1 MEYFGLILEILF
13 LILGI
18 YLYLFTRGVVNS
30 KDPVMQEK
38 ADAFRKKNAG
48 WMRLLSLALIA
59 VMTLEIIL
67 HVRDLMQ

>member
-1 MEYFGLILEILF
+1 MEYFGLILEFLF
-13 LILGI
+13 LALGI
-18 YLYLFTRGVVNS
+18 YLYLFTRGLLKS

-38 ADAFRKKNAG
+38 AEAFRQKNAG

-67 HVRDLMQ
+67 HIRDLMS